1 MELEKLLQQSEQ
13 RKAEAL
19 ENIKKAENLEELD
32 IAELALRKANI
43 DIESIKRQMEQN
55 NLPPE
60 SRKAQQQTEQ
70 KTFTPLATY
79 ANTENEQD
87 IYNTM

>member
-70 KTFTPLATY
+70 RS
-79 ANTENEQD
+79 EGVV
-87 IYNTM
+87 